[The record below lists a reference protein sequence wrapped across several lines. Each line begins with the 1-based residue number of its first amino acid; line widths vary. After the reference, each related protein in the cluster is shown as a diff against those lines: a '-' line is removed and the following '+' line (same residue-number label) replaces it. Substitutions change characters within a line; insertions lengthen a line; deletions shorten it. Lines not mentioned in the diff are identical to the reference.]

1 MSSLVYSLR
10 GRLRRAEPEK
20 VWTYALTAIFVT
32 VLYVFLLQVRIS
44 EPHFNVEKFR
54 EIDFTRFDPPKPK
67 AAAAAKKTPTVVPK
81 EPATMRAVPANVM
94 EIDLSDLKNL
104 TKLTQFVPKELSL
117 LKRLAAMP
125 QSVRLPEVSIGTT
138 TLPPVNAP
146 VVANVKDGLP
156 VVGAPSNLYN
166 PNLAT
171 AKVDYRSTPSATNYT
186 TGRAGPVVAR
196 APSAGAAEKITV
208 QSFDQKR
215 EQIDFD
221 KLFRELLEWLKANQS
236 ELSPSVK
243 QYMRYRKGDITAKVA
258 IGTDRLDY
266 DLFFLCNE
274 ASQDIGLLMV
284 EVSDSSTAIMLRDTG
299 FRKKSFTLSK
309 GMAGRGSEAKVNSL
323 SMLASNPTKRET
335 SRFYNIFLSWWEKN
349 KPR

>member
-10 GRLRRAEPEK
+10 GRLRRTAPEK
-20 VWTYALTAIFVT
+20 LWTYALTAIFTILV
-32 VLYVFLLQVRIS
+32 YIFLLQIRFA
-44 EPHFNVEKFR
+44 EPRFDVEKFR

-67 AAAAAKKTPTVVPK
+67 AAAAAKKTPAVTPK
-81 EPATMRAVPANVM
+81 EPTAIRSAPVKVL
-94 EIDLSDLKNL
+94 EIDLSNL
-104 TKLTQFVPKELSL
+104 RDFTELNQIVPKELSPL
-117 LKRLAAMP
+117 NRVAAVP
-125 QSVRLPEVSIGTT
+125 QSVLLPDVSIGTT

-166 PNLAT
+166 PNLTA
-171 AKVDYRSTPSATNYT
+171 AKVGYRGAPTPTNYSSGR
-186 TGRAGPVVAR
+186 TGPIPERQPA
-196 APSAGAAEKITV
+196 AGAAEKITV
-208 QSFDQKR
+208 QSFEQKR
-215 EQIDFD
+215 QEIDFD

-243 QYMRYRKGDITAKVA
+243 QYMRYRHGDITAKVA
-258 IGTDRLDY
+258 ISTDKMDY

-274 ASQDIGLLMV
+274 ASQDVGLLMV

-299 FRKKSFTLSK
+299 FQKKSFILSK
-309 GMAGRGSEAKVNSL
+309 GMAGRGNAARVTSL

-335 SRFYNIFLSWWEKN
+335 SRFYDIFLSWWEKN